1 MPPPTSPVADP
12 VVSDTPSVKTIP
24 NKEGPLP
31 LSVLFLVLLLAA
43 GWGGNAP
50 ALRYSLDYMP
60 LFGAAGVRFLIAI
73 GVVWLFARFRG
84 IPLGI
89 PRREWLPNLWMA
101 LLFATQIA
109 FLNLGSA
116 HTPAGRQALLINSY
130 PLFVPVL
137 AHLFLPGDRL
147 TLRMVGGTLLA
158 FSGLLLILGE
168 GGLRGGG
175 QLYGDGIVAASA
187 FLLAGKAVYTSVLVR
202 NNHPYQV
209 LYWQMVIAVP
219 CFFALSLATEPQ
231 RYLWT
236 LPVTL
241 SMLYQGVVVA
251 GLCFIGWTSLLERYS
266 PSRLSVGFFLTPVFG
281 ALFSYLLLGETVTG
295 GLVGGGFFILV
306 GLLLVIRP
314 TVRK

>member
-1 MPPPTSPVADP
+1 MRPDRAGP
-12 VVSDTPSVKTIP
+12 IP
-24 NKEGPLP
+24 LPEKDGPLP
-31 LSVLFLVLLLAA
+31 LAVLLQVVLLAA

-50 ALRYSLDYMP
+50 ALRFSLDYMP
-60 LFGAAGVRFLIAI
+60 LFGAAGVRFGIAI
-73 GVVWLFARFRG
+73 GVIWAFARLRR
-84 IPLGI
+84 IPLAI

-101 LLFATQIA
+101 LLFAVQIA

-147 TLRMVGGTLLA
+147 TVRIVGGTLLA
-158 FSGLLLILGE
+158 FTGLLLILGE

-175 QLYGDGIVAASA
+175 QLYGDGMVAISA
-187 FLLAGKAVYTSVLVR
+187 VLLAGKAIYTSVLVR

-209 LYWQMVIAVP
+209 LYWQMVLAVP

-236 LPVTL
+236 TPVTL

-251 GLCFIGWTSLLERYS
+251 GFCFIGWTSLLERYS

-295 GLVGGGFFILV
+295 GLVAGGVFILI
-306 GLLLVIRP
+306 GLLLVVRP

>member
-1 MPPPTSPVADP
+1 VQESTTPADK
-12 VVSDTPSVKTIP
+12 DR
-24 NKEGPLP
+24 PLP
-31 LSVLFLVLLLAA
+31 FFVLVQVVLLAA

-60 LFGAAGVRFLIAI
+60 LFGAAGVRFGIAI
-73 GVVWLFARFRG
+73 GVIWLFARMHR
-84 IPLGI
+84 IPLAI
-89 PRREWLPNLWMA
+89 PRQEWLPNLWMA
-101 LLFATQIA
+101 LLFGVQIC

-147 TLRMVGGTLLA
+147 TWRMAGGTLLA

-175 QLYGDGIVAASA
+175 QLYGDAMVALSA
-187 FLLAGKAVYTSVLVR
+187 CLLAGKAVYTRVLVR
-202 NNHPYQV
+202 TNHTYQV
-209 LYWQMVIAVP
+209 LFWQMVLAVP
-219 CFFALSLATEPQ
+219 CFFTLSLATEKQ
-231 RYLWT
+231 RYIWT
-236 LPVTL
+236 LPVVL
-241 SMLYQGVVVA
+241 SVAYQGVVVA
-251 GLCFIGWTSLLERYS
+251 GLCFIGWTALLERYS

-295 GLVGGGFFILV
+295 GLVGGGFFILL

-314 TVRK
+314 AVPGRKSVSLDVKGG